1 MVEEN
6 VERRRRP
13 AANTVFTRDIHFGDI
28 PSLTCRN
35 DEIVSSKAVKSIINR
50 FKILRRNATRCRCG
64 VIYLIIE
71 HYIRC
76 LRHWRVD
83 PKANRGSRSGY
94 IRSRGKPGMALN
106 RNSGGA
112 LGGARSNCSGG
123 RRCSVCYPR
132 CGIKNLNCLAQ
143 RLAYASLGSPATAR
157 LRQRKRYSGDGQKQ
171 KKVKCASEKMRF
183 GGGINLL
190 FHFGVVL
197 SNSDLLKCKII
208 F

>member
-1 MVEEN
+1 
-6 VERRRRP
+6 
-13 AANTVFTRDIHFGDI
+13 DI
-28 PSLTCRN
+28 PGLTPRN
-35 DEIVSSKAVKSIINR
+35 DEIVSSKAVKRIISG
-50 FKILRRNATRCRCG
+50 FKILRRDAARCRCG

-71 HYIRC
+71 DDVRC
-76 LRHWRVD
+76 GRRWGVD
-83 PKANRGSRSGY
+83 PNGNRGSRSGY

-106 RNSGGA
+106 WNSGGA

-123 RRCSVCYPR
+123 RRCSVRYPR

-157 LRQRKRYSGDGQKQ
+157 LRQRKRNCADGQKQ

-197 SNSDLLKCKII
+197 SNSDLLK
-208 F
+208 